1 MSNWDE
7 ILGTKFRNTLLASF
21 EWVVVEGLV
30 SEEDETEIFRTRCHL
45 EAEKFAE
52 HRRGQILEEMDTT
65 GSATTPQRWVH
76 VRIAR

>member
-7 ILGTKFRNTLLASF
+7 ILGTKFRNTLMASF

-45 EAEKFAE
+45 EADKVAE
-52 HRRGQILEEMDTT
+52 RRRAEILKESEAN
-65 GSATTPQRWVH
+65 GSAATPLCWVK
-76 VRIAR
+76 VQIAR

>member
-7 ILGTKFRNTLLASF
+7 ILGTRLSNTLMASF
-21 EWVVVEGLV
+21 EWVVVESMA
-30 SEEDETEIFRTRCHL
+30 SEKDETEIFRTRCHL

-52 HRRGQILEEMDTT
+52 HRRGEILEEMDTN
-65 GSATTPQRWVH
+65 GPATTPPRWVH